1 MPKDVATVWS
11 RELLIELELEE
22 FDLILKEI
30 WLNYFGHVE
39 HSSGTFSKHVIYTLI
54 EGAGKCVCVCVGG
67 EGVTWTQLT
76 EYDCHEWKLNLQQS
90 IP

>member
-54 EGAGKCVCVCVGG
+54 EGAGKCVCVCGG
-67 EGVTWTQLT
+67 GGGDMDPTDRVRL
-76 EYDCHEWKLNLQQS
+76 S
-90 IP
+90 